1 MIPENEIE
9 RQREALYTLYNK
21 EIKPLVA
28 EIEARF
34 EEFPEPLLAE
44 IFFFNDYMANG
55 YRESITEKEYDE
67 SIELALKHLTQLKL
81 YLYVYLNAALV
92 LVIELFEEQTLNV
105 DLNAINDGSF
115 FKEYTRKKKS
125 AESKLMLA
133 KERERWLSATE
144 VLTLYQDA
152 YQDYIKL
159 EDFLN
164 LKSCEVNRAVSMYH
178 LSFKSKLFIWIFPI
192 LISAVVSFFYPSEV
206 KSYLFSILNK

>member
-115 FKEYTRKKKS
+115 FKEYTRMKKS
-125 AESKLMLA
+125 ALTNQAVTLWWLRLTESA
-133 KERERWLSATE
+133 KSLLR
-144 VLTLYQDA
+144 V
-152 YQDYIKL
+152 K
-159 EDFLN
+159 N
-164 LKSCEVNRAVSMYH
+164 LFCTR
-178 LSFKSKLFIWIFPI
+178 
-192 LISAVVSFFYPSEV
+192 V
-206 KSYLFSILNK
+206 KQL